1 MASSAANPIFGRHST
16 KDLVIDIGGSRLD
29 KSLGSMIASRMLD
42 PTKQCVLPSA
52 LLSDDNGSSL
62 WRQINRLPAYYQTSE
77 EILLLELYGDEIAD
91 LIEPGTVLID
101 LGCG

>member
-1 MASSAANPIFGRHST
+1 MVSPLANSSSSRHNAN
-16 KDLVIDIGGSRLD
+16 DLVIDIGGSRLD
-29 KSLGSMIASRMLD
+29 ESLGSMVVSHMLD
-42 PTKQCVLPSA
+42 PTRQCVLPSA

-77 EILLLELYGDEIAD
+77 EILLLELYGDDIAEFV
-91 LIEPGTVLID
+91 EPGTVLID